1 MDEEFYYNFFCTF
14 LNNKKIKRYY
24 YLKNE
29 KDLVQK
35 EKEIQFYIKEI
46 KILDDRFKDT
56 YLLLKDRSF
65 NFLFSFGIVLSKNI
79 NYYTFRLKNDLE
91 KKYISSEDVIKIL
104 GDKVFE
110 KSKVTF
116 DPNELK
122 NIGFEKAIKNNKI
135 DYLVKKIKIKKK
147 INLFNF
153 QVVEDKIFR
162 NICPQTNREDFNLL
176 RNLDIKFLDLL
187 NNNNFLLNEQKYIY
201 DDNGIKDILKP
212 KFIYNEISKV
222 FLNENLQED
231 ISVCEK
237 DYFLSFDKK
246 LIINQIYNCE
256 LVNFDKENIIL
267 HIEKISNIKISQKD
281 KNNFPLPYFIKE
293 ENDTFFE
300 IENLKEF
307 KKLSYVEFRYDYN
320 FLKNLFLKTFEA
332 ETLKFEELF
341 FKDSLIKIFENNKLN
356 YYEIDIKFSKI
367 YELILIIQYCVLK
380 GIKIKSIYLEKKYNE
395 KQILMLKNCV
405 KKNFSFLIKNSIS
418 QNTLPKHS
426 TYFNHFNEFLKHNI
440 QKLNKEINT
449 SNSFLDKDKA
459 LLISIRILNHINIIK
474 KNYAFK
480 SENLYLFYI
489 LNIHFLKI
497 IKLFDESFFNRL
509 NDFVSS
515 YFKQINIKEVK
526 YNYNDDYN
534 IFLEFIKLKILS
546 KKYNYIL
553 TQNDFFEKCIK
564 DLNLKEMNFTPA
576 FFYIKPNIFEI
587 KKLFKNNYLEISKRI
602 KNSEIKDNKI
612 NIVFQKRNI
621 VFNEKYFLK
630 NYTFFNFK
638 IKYLSKYFC
647 LYSFKTQK

>member
-29 KDLVQK
+29 KNLTIK
-35 EKEIQFYIKEI
+35 EKEVEYYIGEI

-91 KKYISSEDVIKIL
+91 KKYISSEEVIKIL
-104 GDKVFE
+104 GDKIFE
-110 KSKVTF
+110 KSKIVF

-122 NIGFEKAIKNNKI
+122 NVRFEKANTNKKI
-135 DYLVKKIKIKKK
+135 DYLVKKIKLKRK

-162 NICPQTNREDFNLL
+162 NICPQTNIEDYNLL

-212 KFIYNEISKV
+212 KFVYNEISKV
-222 FLNENLQED
+222 FLNQNLQED
-231 ISVCEK
+231 ISICEK
-237 DYFLSFDKK
+237 DYFLNFDKK

-418 QNTLPKHS
+418 QNSLPKPSDH
-426 TYFNHFNEFLKHNI
+426 FNYFNEFLKHNI

-515 YFKQINIKEVK
+515 YFKQINISEIK

>member
-1 MDEEFYYNFFCTF
+1 MKSFIIIFSVTF

-46 KILDDRFKDT
+46 KILDDKFKDT

-91 KKYISSEDVIKIL
+91 KKYISSEEVIKTL

-110 KSKVTF
+110 KSKITF

-122 NIGFEKAIKNNKI
+122 NVGFEKVNHNEKI
-135 DYLVKKIKIKKK
+135 NYLVKKIKIKKK

-176 RNLDIKFLDLL
+176 RNLGIKFLDLL

-201 DDNGIKDILKP
+201 DEKGIKDILKP
-212 KFIYNEISKV
+212 KFIYNQTSKV
-222 FLNENLQED
+222 FLNQNLQED

-356 YYEIDIKFSKI
+356 YYEIDIRFSKI

-418 QNTLPKHS
+418 QNSLPKPSDH
-426 TYFNHFNEFLKHNI
+426 FNYFNEFLKYNI
-440 QKLNKEINT
+440 QSLNKEIST
-449 SNSFLDKDKA
+449 SNSFLDKDKI
-459 LLISIRILNHINIIK
+459 LLISIKILNHINIIK
-474 KNYAFK
+474 KNYNFK

-553 TQNDFFEKCIK
+553 TQNEFFKKTIK

-602 KNSEIKDNKI
+602 KNSEIKDDKI